1 MWIYLEWYEKPWET
15 IGFGARI
22 IYGYHPYGK
31 PNVNRPFG
39 DGVLTHFRELML
51 CGGHFF
57 TTLAFFPVLKLTR
70 AKSFGWIS
78 YSTRQFHCA
87 HGIPDS
93 ALPRPLPRM
102 VCEGSQR
109 LFLRHVGFICRCCG
123 GGFEA
128 KRHRRCTKLFLAYLN
143 MSIKHTK
150 LILRRKKK
158 QVLRCV
164 DCILNMCPCSPSFIF
179 LLPMFIN
186 YVCL

>member
-109 LFLRHVGFICRCCG
+109 LFLQHVGFICRCCG
-123 GGFEA
+123 GGFGETAPSMYRTVLGIFKHVYKTYQTNIAA
-128 KRHRRCTKLFLAYLN
+128 KKETSA
-143 MSIKHTK
+143 
-150 LILRRKKK
+150 
-158 QVLRCV
+158 
-164 DCILNMCPCSPSFIF
+164 
-179 LLPMFIN
+179 
-186 YVCL
+186 